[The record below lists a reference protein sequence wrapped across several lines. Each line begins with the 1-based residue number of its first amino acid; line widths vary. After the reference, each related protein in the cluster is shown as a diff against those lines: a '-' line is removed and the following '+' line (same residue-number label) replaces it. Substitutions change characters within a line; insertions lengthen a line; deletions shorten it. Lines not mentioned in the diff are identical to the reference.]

1 MSRWD
6 IDPAGVRAV
15 VTRTAGVAE
24 AFQGQAE
31 TFATRLISAANAS
44 GSRLVGQALVDF
56 AEHHRHAFSSAV
68 DRTAKALGAAVA
80 ATNAYLEGDL
90 EMAERAQRN
99 AAGPGG
105 GAGAG
110 AYPR

>member
-1 MSRWD
+1 MPRWD

-15 VTRTAGVAE
+15 VTRTAAVAE

-31 TFATRLISAANAS
+31 TFGARLTSAANAS

-56 AEHHRHAFSSAV
+56 AEHHRHAFSAAV
-68 DRTAKALGAAVA
+68 DRTAKVLGAAVA

-99 AAGPGG
+99 AGGPGD